1 MDRYFDF
8 QKELIK
14 MADIILLVYDV
25 TDEYSFKEIEKWFE
39 VI

>member
-1 MDRYFDF
+1 MDKFFDF
-8 QKELIK
+8 TKEQIK
-14 MADIILLVYDV
+14 LADIILLVYDV